1 MSLFNNVCTKFVER
15 LDKKFIVESTK
26 NPNKDEI
33 IVYTL
38 SQYFDSWTELC
49 KLNEL
54 FKKYCNIDNYE
65 KLILIEIIFVR
76 NVIFLHLLKKYG
88 DMF

>member
-1 MSLFNNVCTKFVER
+1 MSFFNNVYTKSVER
-15 LDKKFIVESTK
+15 LDKKFIVESTE
-26 NPNKDEI
+26 NPNNYEI

-38 SQYFDSWTELC
+38 FKDFDSLTELC

-54 FKKYCNIDNYE
+54 FQKYCNIDNYE

-88 DMF
+88 NMF

>member
-65 KLILIEIIFVR
+65 KLVLIEIIFVR

-88 DMF
+88 NMF

>member
-1 MSLFNNVCTKFVER
+1 MSFFNNVYTTSVER
-15 LDKKFIVESTK
+15 LDKKFIVESTE
-26 NPNKDEI
+26 NPNKYEI

-38 SQYFDSWTELC
+38 FKDFDSLTELC

-54 FKKYCNIDNYE
+54 FKKYCNIDNYG

-88 DMF
+88 NMF

>member
-26 NPNKDEI
+26 NPNKYEI

-54 FKKYCNIDNYE
+54 FKKNSNIDNYE
-65 KLILIEIIFVR
+65 KLILIEIISVK
-76 NVIFLHLLKKYG
+76 NVIFLHLLKRYG

>member
-54 FKKYCNIDNYE
+54 FKKNSNIDNYE
-65 KLILIEIIFVR
+65 KLILIEIMSVK

>member
-1 MSLFNNVCTKFVER
+1 MSFFNNVYTKSVER
-15 LDKKFIVESTK
+15 LDKKFIVESTE
-26 NPNKDEI
+26 NPNKYEI

-38 SQYFDSWTELC
+38 FKDFDSLTKLC

-88 DMF
+88 NMF

>member
-1 MSLFNNVCTKFVER
+1 MSFFNNVYTKSVER
-15 LDKKFIVESTK
+15 LDKKFIVESTE
-26 NPNKDEI
+26 NPNKYEI

-38 SQYFDSWTELC
+38 FKDFDSLTELC

-54 FKKYCNIDNYE
+54 FKKYCNFDNYE

-88 DMF
+88 NMF

>member
-26 NPNKDEI
+26 NPNKYEI

-38 SQYFDSWTELC
+38 SQHFDSWTELC

-54 FKKYCNIDNYE
+54 FKKNSNIDNYE
-65 KLILIEIIFVR
+65 KLILIEIISVK

>member
-1 MSLFNNVCTKFVER
+1 MSFFNNVYTTSVER

-54 FKKYCNIDNYE
+54 FKKNSNIDNYK

-88 DMF
+88 NMF

>member
-1 MSLFNNVCTKFVER
+1 MSFFNNVYTKSVER
-15 LDKKFIVESTK
+15 LDKKFIVESTE
-26 NPNKDEI
+26 NPNKYEI

-38 SQYFDSWTELC
+38 FKDFDSLTELC

-54 FKKYCNIDNYE
+54 FKKNSNIDNYK
-65 KLILIEIIFVR
+65 KLIIISVK